1 MLPSRS
7 KKVTPGQQY
16 GGKVLLNCM
25 DVTSRRW
32 KEGLTLQQ
40 QGKIIH
46 VNYGQKYGQG
56 EAVLGTWGAVAQVL
70 GTFDSRVANR
80 IPVWDVKILVDP
92 IDNATLQAVR
102 AELLSKGA
110 GHRLYMQH
118 LLNRCVLLRNWLP
131 PSLPTILF
139 CKCNCPDF
147 EGQRAFGNAAR
158 KLEDPCKHVAA
169 VLYDMVIEADKDPGF
184 VMEMRGFNYK
194 SDFFLH
200 PPMRVPASAQIP
212 PIGQVIASVGN
223 PRNSKRRAGD
233 SADVAICLD

>member
-1 MLPSRS
+1 MGHTAVECSDAAVRQRTEDPERGARRGSRPCPVDDKQAANFCLAVHVHDTYTKVITIHVLYVYQRCRPWLGTGMLPSRS

-16 GGKVLLNCM
+16 GGRVLLKCM

-70 GTFDSRVANR
+70 GTFDSRVVTR
-80 IPVWDVKILVDP
+80 TPVWDVEILVDP
-92 IDNATLQAVR
+92 VENATLQAVW

-118 LLNRCVLLRNWLP
+118 LLNEPLCASPQLAAPIPAHNIVLQMQLP
-131 PSLPTILF
+131 RF
-139 CKCNCPDF
+139 
-147 EGQRAFGNAAR
+147 
-158 KLEDPCKHVAA
+158 
-169 VLYDMVIEADKDPGF
+169 
-184 VMEMRGFNYK
+184 
-194 SDFFLH
+194 
-200 PPMRVPASAQIP
+200 
-212 PIGQVIASVGN
+212 
-223 PRNSKRRAGD
+223 RRATRVWECR
-233 SADVAICLD
+233 SEA